1 MIATEPKD
9 VRGAYNRDGAPGVHA
24 WVNSAEPFTPE
35 PPPDAG
41 PQAQAA
47 PDYAARFF
55 YDGARY
61 YLDTGAEFVP
71 MDQRSVARH
80 MRLWGCSQD
89 EINPALC
96 SIQTARHINF
106 AGPLAG
112 HPRGLHVVGGR
123 KLLATSSPEIIAPR
137 AGTWNTL
144 RAVFEG
150 LLLDPEA
157 GRVQL
162 DTFLAWLK
170 VARESL
176 VSNRRRPG
184 QALALAGPRG
194 CGKSLLIDV
203 AALAL
208 GNRRANPYANFTGRT
223 NFNGDLAGAE
233 LLAVDD
239 EAGSTDIRARRTLA
253 ASIKACL
260 FSGAVRIE
268 AKNATPFTFA
278 PVWRMVL
285 ALNDEPE
292 ALLVLPPLTEDVADK
307 ITLLRCHKRPLP
319 MPAYTL
325 AERDAFFATLRGEL
339 PALLAYLE
347 AWEIPAELRE
357 ERCGAAFYHHPAILE
372 ALRELSPEGQLAAL
386 IDTAARAGGIE
397 LPWTGTAADLKH
409 VLMTGSTARDAEKLL
424 GGWHAAAGS
433 YLARLEGDRVERLPM
448 LNGVLRWR
456 VLSGL
461 VG

>member
-1 MIATEPKD
+1 MNAAPPKD
-9 VRGAYNRDGAPGVHA
+9 LRETYKRNGAAGVHA
-24 WVNSAEPFTPE
+24 WVNTAEPFTPE
-35 PPPDAG
+35 PQ

-47 PDYAARFF
+47 ADYAARFF
-55 YDGARY
+55 YDGTRY
-61 YLDTGAEFVP
+61 FLDTGAEFVP
-71 MDQRSVARH
+71 MDQRSVTRH
-80 MRLWGCSQD
+80 MRGRGCSPD
-89 EINPALC
+89 EISAALC
-96 SIQTARHINF
+96 EIQIARHINF

-112 HPRGLHVVGGR
+112 HPRGLHIVGGR
-123 KLLATSSPEIIAPR
+123 KLLATSSPEIIAPKP
-137 AGTWNTL
+137 GKWDTL

-268 AKNATPFTFA
+268 AKNAQPFTFA
-278 PVWRMVL
+278 PVWRMLL

-325 AERDAFFATLRGEL
+325 AERDEFFATLRGEL

-347 AWEIPAELRE
+347 AWEIPAELQE
-357 ERCGAAFYHHPAILE
+357 ERCGVLAFHHPAILE
-372 ALRELSPEGQLAAL
+372 ALRELSPEGQLVAL

-397 LPWTGTAADLKH
+397 LPWTGTAAELKN
-409 VLMTGSTARDAEKLL
+409 VLLTGSTARDAEKLL
-424 GGWHAAAGS
+424 GHWHAAAGS

>member
-1 MIATEPKD
+1 MVEDAK
-9 VRGAYNRDGAPGVHA
+9 
-24 WVNSAEPFTPE
+24 PFTPDPQPE
-35 PPPDAG
+35 GKPEVPPNNAS
-41 PQAQAA
+41 
-47 PDYAARFF
+47 RFF
-55 YDGARY
+55 YDGTRY
-61 YLDTGAEFVP
+61 YLDTGAQFVP

-80 MRLWGCSQD
+80 MQGWGCVPG
-89 EINPALC
+89 EIQGGLC
-96 SIQTARHINF
+96 EIQTARFINF

-112 HPRGLHVVGGR
+112 HPRGLHIVGGR
-123 KLLATSSPEIIAPR
+123 KLLATSSPEIIAPK
-137 AGTWNTL
+137 AGQWDTL

-150 LLLDPEA
+150 LLVDPEA

-170 VARESL
+170 FARESL

-184 QALALAGPRG
+184 QAMALAGPRG

-203 AALAL
+203 ATLAL

-253 ASIKACL
+253 ASIKASL

-268 AKNATPFTFA
+268 AKNAQAFVFA
-278 PVWRMVL
+278 PVWRMLL

-292 ALLVLPPLTEDVADK
+292 ALLVLPPLTEDIADK

-325 AERDAFFATLRGEL
+325 AERDAFFAELRAEL

-347 AWEIPAELRE
+347 TWEVPADLRE
-357 ERCGAAFYHHPAILE
+357 ERCGVLAYHHPAILE

-386 IDTAARAGGIE
+386 IDAAARAGGIA
-397 LPWTGTAADLKH
+397 LPWTGTAADLKAA
-409 VLMTGSTARDAEKLL
+409 LSTGGTARDAEKLL
-424 GGWHAAAGS
+424 GGWHAACGS

-456 VLSGL
+456 VQ